1 MSVNQSNLSPSSN
14 TKKWTI
20 ALWVLQFL
28 LAVLYTMSGVMN
40 SFMPPDQ
47 LIAMGMSHAKI
58 LPLSLVRFIGLME
71 FLGAIGLILPAAL
84 RIFPKHTSYAA
95 LGLVL
100 LQILAM
106 IYHIL
111 ENEFFMLPINFLLLS
126 MAAFVYWGRTY
137 KAAISSK

>member
-1 MSVNQSNLSPSSN
+1 MSVSKSNPIPSPN
-14 TKKWTI
+14 NRKWTI
-20 ALWVLQFL
+20 ALWAFQVA

-58 LPLSLVRFIGLME
+58 LPISLVRFIGLME
-71 FLGAIGLILPAAL
+71 LLGAIGLILPAAL
-84 RIFPKHTSYAA
+84 RIFPKLTSYAA

-106 IYHIL
+106 IYHSI
-111 ENEFFMLPINFLLLS
+111 ENELFMLPINLLLLS
-126 MAAFVYWGRTY
+126 MAALVWWGRTY
-137 KAAISSK
+137 KTPIASK